1 MNRNQKNICL
11 KFPKYYVESDSEYN
25 PETDSDYNSDT
36 EYISDC
42 DEAILKPRK
51 KTNCKEIFTDDIL
64 HGDIL
69 HGDILHGDIL
79 PEDINFVDKC
89 NNLLISMVGLTML
102 GIFIVIIVY

>member
-1 MNRNQKNICL
+1 MDRSQKNICL

-51 KTNCKEIFTDDIL
+51 KTNRKEIFTD
-64 HGDIL
+64 DIL

-89 NNLLISMVGLTML
+89 NNLLVSMVGLTML
-102 GIFIVIIVY
+102 GIFIVVIVY

>member
-51 KTNCKEIFTDDIL
+51 KTNCEEIFTD
-64 HGDIL
+64 
-69 HGDILHGDIL
+69 DILHGDIL

-89 NNLLISMVGLTML
+89 NNLLVSMVGLTML
-102 GIFIVIIVY
+102 GIFILVAAY

>member
-11 KFPKYYVESDSEYN
+11 KFPKLYVESDSEYN

-51 KTNCKEIFTDDIL
+51 KTNRRE
-64 HGDIL
+64 
-69 HGDILHGDIL
+69 IL
-79 PEDINFVDKC
+79 PEEIVSDDINFVEKC
-89 NNLLISMVGLTML
+89 NNLLISMVGLTMF
-102 GIFIVIIVY
+102 GIFIVVIVY

>member
-69 HGDILHGDIL
+69 

>member
-11 KFPKYYVESDSEYN
+11 KFPKLYVESDSEYN

-51 KTNCKEIFTDDIL
+51 KANRRE
-64 HGDIL
+64 
-69 HGDILHGDIL
+69 IL
-79 PEDINFVDKC
+79 PEEIVSDDINFVEKC
-89 NNLLISMVGLTML
+89 NNLLISMVGLTMF
-102 GIFIVIIVY
+102 GIFIVVIVY

>member
-11 KFPKYYVESDSEYN
+11 KFPKLYVESDSEYN

-51 KTNCKEIFTDDIL
+51 KTNRRE
-64 HGDIL
+64 
-69 HGDILHGDIL
+69 IL
-79 PEDINFVDKC
+79 PEDFLPEDVNFVEKC
-89 NNLLISMVGLTML
+89 NNLLISMVGLTMF
-102 GIFIVIIVY
+102 GIFIVVIVY